1 MAGLARLTAIA
12 VLFLVMAPPPALAD
26 FHQVA
31 REVER
36 SGQKRTYIPLIGVA
50 RMAVW
55 VIRPHG
61 VSDFK
66 LAVFEGKGRRNV
78 SAEEIGAIV
87 NRSTEK
93 GWQQVVKAV
102 KPATGEH
109 TYILARIE
117 KKRVRMLVI
126 AIERQET
133 AVVELAVNPDR
144 FASMVEKARN
154 GEPFSWR

>member
-1 MAGLARLTAIA
+1 MARLARLTALA
-12 VLFLVMAPPPALAD
+12 VLFLVIAPPPAHAG

-36 SGQKRTYIPLIGVA
+36 SGQKRTFIPMIGVA
-50 RMAVW
+50 RVAVW

-66 LAVFEGKGRRNV
+66 LAVFEGKGTRKV
-78 SAEEIGAIV
+78 SAEHLAAIV
-87 NRSTEK
+87 ERSTEK
-93 GWQQVVKAV
+93 GWQQVVKSV

-109 TYILARIE
+109 TYILARVE
-117 KKRVRMLVI
+117 KRRVRMLVI